1 MITYLILGG
10 VTVLLAYRLWQ
21 VERNAEELQE
31 AINKKNRN
39 IWDLETEILTIRST
53 IQQGKDDL
61 NQAKMISEKRIAR
74 VVKATINS
82 ICKWRVYFAGELLA
96 TFETEKDA
104 RDYAEFIDRQ

>member
-10 VTVLLAYRLWQ
+10 VTVLLTYRLWQ

-31 AINKKNRN
+31 SINKKNRN

-61 NQAKMISEKRIAR
+61 NQAKMMSEKRIAELEDKLQTFKNQFTDLKN
-74 VVKATINS
+74 VKSEGSKGNN
-82 ICKWRVYFAGELLA
+82 
-96 TFETEKDA
+96 
-104 RDYAEFIDRQ
+104 

>member
-10 VTVLLAYRLWQ
+10 VTVLLTYRLWQ

-31 AINKKNRN
+31 SINKKNRN

-61 NQAKMISEKRIAR
+61 NQAKMMSEKRIAELEDKLQTFKNQFTDLKN
-74 VVKATINS
+74 VKSKGGKGNN
-82 ICKWRVYFAGELLA
+82 
-96 TFETEKDA
+96 
-104 RDYAEFIDRQ
+104 

>member
-21 VERNAEELQE
+21 VERNAEEFQE

-61 NQAKMISEKRIAR
+61 NNSRMISEKRIAELEDKLQTFKNQFTDLKN
-74 VVKATINS
+74 VKSKSSKSDN
-82 ICKWRVYFAGELLA
+82 
-96 TFETEKDA
+96 
-104 RDYAEFIDRQ
+104 

>member
-1 MITYLILGG
+1 
-10 VTVLLAYRLWQ
+10 LWQ

-61 NQAKMISEKRIAR
+61 NQAKMISEKRIAELEDKLQTFKNQFTDLKN
-74 VVKATINS
+74 VKSEGSKGNN
-82 ICKWRVYFAGELLA
+82 
-96 TFETEKDA
+96 
-104 RDYAEFIDRQ
+104 

>member
-10 VTVLLAYRLWQ
+10 VTVLLTYRLWQ

-31 AINKKNRN
+31 SINKKNRN

-61 NQAKMISEKRIAR
+61 NQAKMMSEKRIAELEDKLQIFKNQFTDLKN
-74 VVKATINS
+74 VKGKSSKSNN
-82 ICKWRVYFAGELLA
+82 
-96 TFETEKDA
+96 
-104 RDYAEFIDRQ
+104 

>member
-61 NQAKMISEKRIAR
+61 NSSRMISEKRIAELEDKLQTFKNQFTDLKN
-74 VVKATINS
+74 VKSKGSKSDN
-82 ICKWRVYFAGELLA
+82 
-96 TFETEKDA
+96 
-104 RDYAEFIDRQ
+104 

>member
-61 NQAKMISEKRIAR
+61 NSSRMMSEKRIAELEDKLQTFKNQFTELKN
-74 VVKATINS
+74 VKSKGSKSDN
-82 ICKWRVYFAGELLA
+82 
-96 TFETEKDA
+96 
-104 RDYAEFIDRQ
+104 